1 MIRWATIS
9 LLAGLLAIAV
19 LYDRSSPVGPTVT
32 PETTTEVVSPVIY
45 RPGPLTAVWYC
56 PVGSSDS
63 GGYASHEIAITNTGT
78 ESAVANLTVLTQDG
92 PSIALR
98 QEIQPAATSVVDL
111 PSLGSDSVASAL
123 VEIVG
128 GEGLVGHTVITSEG
142 PATGPCATEAAEQWF
157 FAGGATTR
165 GSGNYLVLMNP
176 FGEDAVFDAE
186 FRTESRTRRP
196 NDLRSD
202 VVKARSTKVI
212 DVTEHVSRADMVSAQ
227 IKVTVGRL
235 VVERLQTFDGELG
248 PKGAALTLG
257 VATPQPDWYFPA
269 GRVLPDG
276 DHQLV
281 IYNPAETAAEVD
293 VSFMFD
299 DPNDPTATGLVP
311 IELSIA
317 PGRFE
322 AIDILD
328 LAIGLNLELPLDV
341 GLAVQAADDALVVAE
356 RWQLT
361 PSINGDL
368 LGAGGTNARAA
379 RFQTSEEDQDEHEDV
394 PEDEVEFIIPTGHL
408 QPNATSGVG
417 ISRGASQM
425 ATEWL
430 IPRTVMLADNGTVI
444 AVSSIEGASVEVR
457 LLVGGELQPPIRATV
472 PAGGRVVIP
481 VGSSTSAA
489 PLIVSGS
496 APIAVEVQ
504 LVEVGVHLDVGA
516 AVPVLAR

>member
-9 LLAGLLAIAV
+9 LLAGLLVIGV
-19 LYDRSSPVGPTVT
+19 LYDRSSPAGPG
-32 PETTTEVVSPVIY
+32 TEVQMVAEVSSPVVY

-56 PVGSSDS
+56 PVGSADA
-63 GGYASHEIAITNTGT
+63 GGFASHEIAITNTGT
-78 ESAVANLTVLTQDG
+78 EPAIANLTVLTDDG

-128 GEGLVGHTVITSEG
+128 GEGLVGHTVVTSEG
-142 PATGPCATEAAEQWF
+142 PATGPCATDAADEWF

-165 GSGNYLVLMNP
+165 GSQNYLVLMNP

-186 FRTESRTRRP
+186 FRTETRTRRP
-196 NDLRSD
+196 NALRSD

-212 DVTEHVSRADMVSAQ
+212 DVTEHVSRADMVSAE
-227 IKVTVGRL
+227 IDVTVGRL

-257 VATPQPDWYFPA
+257 VATPKPDWFFPA
-269 GRVLPDG
+269 GRVVPG
-276 DHQLV
+276 ADHRLV
-281 IYNPAETAAEVD
+281 IYNPGESAAEVD

-299 DPNDPTATGLVP
+299 DPSEPTAVGLVP

-317 PGRFE
+317 AGRFE
-322 AIDILD
+322 SIDIYE
-328 LAIGLNLELPLDV
+328 LANGLNLELPLDV
-341 GLAVQAADDALVVAE
+341 GLAVQSADDAAVVAE

-361 PSINGDL
+361 PSVDTDL
-368 LGAGGTNARAA
+368 VGAGGSNTRAA
-379 RFQTSEEDQDEHEDV
+379 RFRQTEEDQEEHEDV
-394 PEDEVEFIIPTGHL
+394 PEDQVDFVIPTGHL
-408 QPNATSGVG
+408 QPNATTG
-417 ISRGASQM
+417 IGLSRGTPEM

-430 IPRTVMLADNGTVI
+430 VPRTILLADNGTVV

-457 LLVGGELQPPIRATV
+457 LLVGGELQPPIRASV
-472 PAGGRVVIP
+472 PAGGRVVVP

-489 PLIVSGS
+489 PFIVTGS

-504 LVEVGVHLDVGA
+504 LVEPGIHLDVAA
-516 AVPVLAR
+516 AVPVSAR